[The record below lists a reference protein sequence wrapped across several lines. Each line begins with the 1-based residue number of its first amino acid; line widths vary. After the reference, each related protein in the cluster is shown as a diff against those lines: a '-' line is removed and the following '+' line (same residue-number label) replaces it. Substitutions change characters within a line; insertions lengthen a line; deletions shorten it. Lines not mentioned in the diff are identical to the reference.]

1 MQYRVE
7 IQWKFAMNDDDR
19 DISPYIFVEKSSIL
33 KYKHGT
39 DLLKLD
45 TCISSW
51 RVVNIILWEI

>member
-45 TCISSW
+45 TCISS
-51 RVVNIILWEI
+51 